1 MTHELRNEVILRILV
16 LLGNL
21 KEILEMLG
29 NNKQKLIRSP
39 KRQTVTAAQNYEKSC
54 IKHSIEK
61 PIFNF
66 VALSAIP

>member
-1 MTHELRNEVILRILV
+1 MTHELPNEVILRILV

-21 KEILEMLG
+21 KEILEMPG
-29 NNKQKLIRSP
+29 NDKQKLIRSP
-39 KRQTVTAAQNYEKSC
+39 KRQTVTAAQNYEKSA

-61 PIFNF
+61 PVFNF